1 MVKSNKLCYIS
12 NMNSYSANALRKK
25 KVVLHCADIEIAP
38 KYINSKAQNSTYR
51 RTILH
56 KF

>member
-1 MVKSNKLCYIS
+1 MMAKLNKLYYIS

-38 KYINSKAQNSTYR
+38 KYINNKAQNSIYR
-51 RTILH
+51 RTILC
-56 KF
+56 